1 MTPPFFQPS
10 AAQLNAV
17 IRGVAYHLS
26 HYLHK
31 AVRILLLGWL
41 LLFSLNV
48 QAETPLLPPEKAFQ
62 FSVESVD
69 SHQAELRWN
78 MPEQYYLYRHQFKV
92 EHGQQ
97 VLALELPP
105 AEDVYDE
112 NYGHTQVYY
121 RQVSFKIPTQAVQ
134 RYQVS
139 WQGCAQDRLC
149 YPPQRIEFQ
158 TDSTG
163 LVILDNQ
170 SAAQKNLWGGHSNP
184 TQNVF
189 STTPANSTLAS
200 STSPAA
206 AQPITAQDQ
215 IWSEKLAQSSFAY
228 GLLLFLGLGVLL
240 AFTPCSLP
248 MLPILTSL
256 LVREHK
262 GVKAW
267 TIALVFVCSM
277 AMVYAIL
284 GLIAS
289 SAGLNFQRWLQQPA
303 TLIAFSL
310 LFVLFALNLFGLF
323 EIKLPR
329 AWVNRLDQAQSMQ
342 KGGNLAGAALMGML
356 SALLVGPCMTAPL
369 AGALLFIS
377 QTQSQMQGALLLFTL
392 GFGMG
397 TPLLLA
403 SVLGAKALPRA
414 GLWMH
419 QVKVL
424 FAFIMLAL
432 ALYFI
437 RPLLGEAWM
446 QWLSLALG
454 LGFVGY
460 VLHRLS
466 GYHGVLRAIYL
477 SALLV
482 VVPYLIYS
490 QYQHSQRFWQQE
502 NDAVLEWHRA
512 TTATELQQLL
522 AQAPKNQR
530 MIIDVYADW
539 CVACRP
545 IEQQVLTSSTVK
557 QALAEFYLIK
567 LDLSHYDASHQALLN
582 KWEIL
587 GPPTFLFL
595 DAQQQEIRSL
605 RLTGAFNES
614 TLLNQLQQLQT
625 TQESSP

>member
-1 MTPPFFQPS
+1 MKQSLFQTFWQ
-10 AAQLNAV
+10 AAVDLMADILRYVTQ
-17 IRGVAYHLS
+17 GLS
-26 HYLHK
+26 CLLASLFLLCSLSLH
-31 AVRILLLGWL
+31 
-41 LLFSLNV
+41 
-48 QAETPLLPPEKAFQ
+48 AEAPLLPPEQAFQ
-62 FSVESVD
+62 FSVESVN
-69 SHQAELRWN
+69 SQQAELRWN
-78 MPEQYYLYRHQFKV
+78 IPEQYYLYQHQFKV

-97 VLALELPP
+97 ILALELPP
-105 AEDVYDE
+105 AEDIYDE

-121 RQVSFKIPTQAVQ
+121 RQVSFKIPTQAAQ

-170 SAAQKNLWGGHSNP
+170 SAIQKNLWGGHSSP
-184 TQNVF
+184 PQNVF
-189 STTPANSTLAS
+189 STTQSNSTQAS
-200 STSPAA
+200 STSAA
-206 AQPITAQDQ
+206 IAQPITAQDQ
-215 IWSEKLAQSSFAY
+215 MWSEKLAQSSFAY
-228 GLLLFLGLGVLL
+228 GLLLFFGLGILL

-377 QTQSQMQGALLLFTL
+377 QTQSQMQGAMLLFTL

-482 VVPYLIYS
+482 VVPYLIYN

-512 TTATELQQLL
+512 TTATELQQVL

-582 KWEIL
+582 QWEIL

-595 DAQQQEIRSL
+595 DARQQEIRSL